1 MADSGVS
8 CVSHG
13 FIHPE
18 LPHDPASA
26 LVRSPHTQSP
36 QGPLIPMSV
45 VYKDLHAAV
54 LSSQKAPR
62 FRILI

>member
-1 MADSGVS
+1 MFLMDLFTQNSQ
-8 CVSHG
+8 
-13 FIHPE
+13 
-18 LPHDPASA
+18 HDPASA